1 MVSLS
6 LVQSMDPKNGSNPRE
21 LEQLLARI
29 AAGEQEALAQLYSRT
44 RGAVYALALSYLKN
58 PHDAQD
64 TTQDTYV
71 QVWENAEKYRPQGS
85 PMAWLLTI
93 ARNRA
98 RLRLRQ
104 AGRQESLEHQEWE
117 AIPAG
122 EEGVSPEDRHL
133 LQEAL
138 AALGE
143 QERQII
149 LLHSTAGLRH
159 REIAALLE
167 LPLPT
172 VLSKYH
178 RALKKLKKQMEVDD
192 AR

>member
-6 LVQSMDPKNGSNPRE
+6 LVQPMDQKNGSNPRE

-64 TTQDTYV
+64 TAQDTYV

-93 ARNRA
+93 ARNLA

-133 LQEAL
+133 LQAP
-138 AALGE
+138 APGDCRPAGASPAH
-143 QERQII
+143 RPVQIPPCPEK
-149 LLHSTAGLRH
+149 AEKADGR
-159 REIAALLE
+159 R
-167 LPLPT
+167 
-172 VLSKYH
+172 
-178 RALKKLKKQMEVDD
+178 
-192 AR
+192 

>member
-1 MVSLS
+1 
-6 LVQSMDPKNGSNPRE
+6 
-21 LEQLLARI
+21 
-29 AAGEQEALAQLYSRT
+29 
-44 RGAVYALALSYLKN
+44 
-58 PHDAQD
+58 
-64 TTQDTYV
+64 
-71 QVWENAEKYRPQGS
+71 
-85 PMAWLLTI
+85 MAWLLTI
-93 ARNRA
+93 ARNLA

-178 RALKKLKKQMEVDD
+178 RALKKLKKQMEGDD

>member
-6 LVQSMDPKNGSNPRE
+6 LVQSMDQKNGSNPRE

-64 TTQDTYV
+64 TAQDTYV

-93 ARNRA
+93 ARNLA

-104 AGRQESLEHQEWE
+104 AGRQESLEHQEW
-117 AIPAG
+117 

-178 RALKKLKKQMEVDD
+178 RALKKLKKQMEGDD